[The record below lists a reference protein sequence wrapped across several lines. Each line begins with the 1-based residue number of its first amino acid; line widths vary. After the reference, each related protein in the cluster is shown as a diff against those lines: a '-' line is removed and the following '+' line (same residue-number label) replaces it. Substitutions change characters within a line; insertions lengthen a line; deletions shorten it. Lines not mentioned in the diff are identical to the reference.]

1 MKKLIS
7 YIFVYFC
14 ILLSAQANDKNVL
27 FLTSVG
33 SSFGNA
39 RIEVSKTANF
49 NGMKILS
56 TRTVRQGNIWVSVA
70 KVTPKY

>member
-7 YIFVYFC
+7 YIFVYSC

>member
-1 MKKLIS
+1 M
-7 YIFVYFC
+7 
-14 ILLSAQANDKNVL
+14 SAQANDKNVL

-56 TRTVRQGNIWVSVA
+56 TRTVKQGNIWVSVA

>member
-7 YIFVYFC
+7 YIFVYSC

-27 FLTSVG
+27 FLTSAG
-33 SSFGNA
+33 SSFGDA
-39 RIEVSKTANF
+39 RIEVFKTANL
-49 NGMKILS
+49 NGMKVLS
-56 TRTVRQGNIWVSVA
+56 TRTVKQGGIWVSMA